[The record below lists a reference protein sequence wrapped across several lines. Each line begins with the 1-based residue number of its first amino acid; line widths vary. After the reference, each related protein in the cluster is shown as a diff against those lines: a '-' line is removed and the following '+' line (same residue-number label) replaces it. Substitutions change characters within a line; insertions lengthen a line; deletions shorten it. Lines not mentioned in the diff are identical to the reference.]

1 MAAVTHRDSGLA
13 LLDKIFSSQKSDK
26 TPPDEIA
33 GCRPIEKLAEG
44 PMSRVYRCEDRD
56 GNIIVA
62 KVLTEHGNR
71 IAEKLS
77 VRLGKP
83 WEGEKAK
90 PLTHPNVVRTIDC
103 GKDKNGYYILMEY
116 LPGGNFAQHLR
127 DRAPEIMT
135 RRLDVLIG
143 AANGLAY
150 VHEKGIIHRD
160 VCPKNLMFD
169 SEGTVKLI
177 DFGVSIYTHDRLKQ
191 TEVRTG
197 RPSYLAPELIRYN
210 HFNAQTDVYAFG
222 VMLYEAFT
230 GQRPFA
236 ANSRDELLGLH
247 LRAEVIAPSR
257 IDASLNDAIDRVV
270 LKAMAKNPAERHENM
285 RQLLTD
291 LIRLKQGTA

>member
-1 MAAVTHRDSGLA
+1 LA

-26 TPPDEIA
+26 TLPGGVA
-33 GCRPIEKLAEG
+33 GCRLIEKLAEG
-44 PMSRVYRCEDRD
+44 PMSTIYRCEDRD

-77 VRLGKP
+77 AKLGKP
-83 WEGEKAK
+83 WEGEKAM
-90 PLTHPNVVRTIDC
+90 PLTHPNIIRTIDC
-103 GKDKNGYYILMEY
+103 GKDRNGYYILMEY
-116 LPGGNFAQHLR
+116 LPGGSFAQHLR

-135 RRLDVLIG
+135 RRLDALIG

-169 SEGTVKLI
+169 SKGTVKLI
-177 DFGVSIYTHDRLKQ
+177 DFGVSICTHDRLRQ

-197 RPSYLAPELIRYN
+197 RPSYLAPELIRHN
-210 HFNAQTDVYAFG
+210 HFNVQTDIYAFG

-236 ANSRDELLGLH
+236 AHSRDELLGLH
-247 LRAEVIAPSR
+247 LRAEVIPPSR
-257 IDASLNDAIDRVV
+257 IDASLNDAVDRVV
-270 LKAMAKNPAERHENM
+270 LKAMAKNPAERHANT

-291 LIRLKQGTA
+291 LIRLKQGTV